1 LAPWQQ
7 GVAAGLA
14 HAEGWRK
21 NVPTVSPDLEY
32 PFQDMEQC
40 FDSVEE
46 RFAHLD
52 RRFDELQ
59 GAVDAYAKRADAYF
73 QEMVA
78 LSHKVERHED
88 WLHQIAERLGVKLD
102 Y

>member
-1 LAPWQQ
+1 LP
-7 GVAAGLA
+7 LTREN
-14 HAEGWRK
+14 AEAMQ
-21 NVPTVSPDLEY
+21 PTLEY
-32 PFQDMEQC
+32 LLGYMEK
-40 FDSVEE
+40 
-46 RFAHLD
+46 RFGEMTH
-52 RRFDELQ
+52 RFDQVDQRLNDLQ

-78 LSHKVERHED
+78 LSHKVERHER